1 MSLTISLIHPSRN
14 RPEQAS
20 ETAKHWL
27 SNMFSVLNLA
37 DYTLSIDLDDTTI
50 NEYKTNFVEGF
61 NIIMSNN
68 TCVVDAANVGAKQAK
83 GDILV
88 LVSDDFECY
97 PDWDIDLINHFTEYK
112 DNVLKTNDT
121 LQDWIVTLPIMDRT
135 YYEACGYLYYPKYKH
150 MFCDT
155 DMTHK
160 AELEGKLHKRMD
172 MVFKHCH
179 YTQGETLKD
188 AVNDKADLTW
198 MQGETTYLHRVASS
212 FDIPNVDVMNI
223 SDVGH
228 KSWLIQKMK

>member
-1 MSLTISLIHPSRN
+1 MKISIIHPSRN

-37 DYTLSIDLDDTTI
+37 DYNLSIDLDDTTI

-97 PDWDIDLINHFTEYK
+97 PDWDIDLINHFTEHK
-112 DNVLKTNDT
+112 NNVLKTNDG
-121 LQDWIVTLPIMDRT
+121 LQGWIVTLPIMDRA
-135 YYEACGYLYYPKYKH
+135 YYESCGYIYYPEYKH

-155 DMTHK
+155 EMTHK

-172 MVFKHCH
+172 LLFKHNH
-179 YTQGETLKD
+179 YTQGETKKD
-188 AVNDKADLTW
+188 EVNDKANATW
-198 MQGETTYLHRVASS
+198 EQGEKIYLERIKNCFGIS
-212 FDIPNVDVMNI
+212 NVNYLDI
-223 SDVGH
+223 SDADAILWIRRKLKV
-228 KSWLIQKMK
+228 